1 MDYRKFDDE
10 ALLRLITQGNQNAI
24 SELYD
29 RYSRLV
35 YSIALNATSNP
46 SLAEDITQDVFI
58 RIWEKA
64 DSYRSEQAKV
74 STWMTSITRYRT
86 IDLIRRQKSRPEGN
100 LEPWATVEEL
110 NPSDPVN
117 TETQVDLSLRRQRVR
132 DALAKIPNS
141 QREALAYA
149 YFGGYSHA
157 EIAELL
163 GEPLGTVKTR
173 IRLAMQKLRDIL
185 ADESLIK

>member
-1 MDYRKFDDE
+1 LDYRKFDDE